1 MKDCFM
7 VIVINHCRN
16 YNLMTTSNKITIG
29 EVNEILISV
38 PRENWKDRTKS
49 TSFRCILL
57 L

>member
-16 YNLMTTSNKITIG
+16 YNLMTTSNKITIA